1 MGLTLGGWE
10 FGVVALG
17 FGCFSARLVAHVL
30 VPAVDPP
37 ASGGAWLPSSWIG
50 LAATLAKVVAS
61 ALLSLVILASLAQIQ
76 GGYTPIGQALPR
88 WLVNGLLDP
97 LRAHG
102 AAVWRELQG
111 DGWLGML
118 RFDASLWFPAL
129 VIPWLGW
136 RSLGLLASARDARP
150 SPLDQVFDSAVSARR
165 FVGHWGRSWPFSWRH
180 CRLWP

>member
-1 MGLTLGGWE
+1 M
-10 FGVVALG
+10 
-17 FGCFSARLVAHVL
+17 ARERA
-30 VPAVDPP
+30 AR
-37 ASGGAWLPSSWIG
+37 SS
-50 LAATLAKVVAS
+50 S
-61 ALLSLVILASLAQIQ
+61 
-76 GGYTPIGQALPR
+76 R
-88 WLVNGLLDP
+88 
-97 LRAHG
+97 HG

-150 SPLDQVFDSAVSARR
+150 SPLDQVFDSAASARR
-165 FVGHWGRSWPFSWRH
+165 FVGHWGRSWPFSGRH